1 MFLIV
6 NFLLYCNI
14 VNPIKILLKYDYFLP
29 SNRQYSEVMDR
40 ASNLWDRQALVRVLL
55 CKFIARPWWEN
66 AKMWGTFDTINFMK
80 KVYSRSCK
88 YQSALLLWNIKSA
101 PLRVI
106 LIFDIGS
113 QLAANFQTPNKSVRT
128 ALDTRF
134 YAYKNS
140 F

>member
-1 MFLIV
+1 MWTSSYIVISSIQWKFYLNMITSFLQID
-6 NFLLYCNI
+6 NI
-14 VNPIKILLKYDYFLP
+14 VKN
-29 SNRQYSEVMDR
+29 MDR
-40 ASNLWDRQALVRVLL
+40 ASNLWDRHALVRVLL

-134 YAYKNS
+134 YEYKNS
-140 F
+140 V

>member
-14 VNPIKILLKYDYFLP
+14 VNPMKILLKYDYFLP

-40 ASNLWDRQALVRVLL
+40 ASNLWDRHALVRVLL

-88 YQSALLLWNIKSA
+88 YQSALLLWNIKTA

-113 QLAANFQTPNKSVRT
+113 QLVPNFQTPKKSVRT

-134 YAYKNS
+134 YAYENS
-140 F
+140 V